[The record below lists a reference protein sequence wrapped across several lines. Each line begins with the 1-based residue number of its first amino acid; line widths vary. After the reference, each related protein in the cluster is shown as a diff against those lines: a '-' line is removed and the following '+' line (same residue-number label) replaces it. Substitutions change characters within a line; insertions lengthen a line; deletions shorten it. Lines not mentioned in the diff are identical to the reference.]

1 MVVRALQ
8 GDTVDLLCYR
18 HYGTSAGVTEQV
30 IAANPGL
37 SRQMFLTAGQ
47 AITLPD
53 IPRQTKQETVQLWD

>member
-18 HYGTSAGVTEQV
+18 HYGTSTGVTEQV

-53 IPRQTKQETVQLWD
+53 ISRQTEQETVQLWD

>member
-37 SRQMFLTAGQ
+37 SRQMFLAAGQ

-53 IPRQTKQETVQLWD
+53 IPHQTEQETVQLWD